1 MSRNKSLTDI
11 SLVFKIVIPVV
22 TFSILFG
29 LWIGWILYSEKY
41 DSEKKGIIN
50 TAKAAFSAL
59 VPISEVAVSGANLMK
74 LRSNDVKAIVKST
87 GALAIDIKGM
97 SNKIPKSLFAPEQP
111 PKKIA
116 HRFMGSK
123 KTDKEKI
130 QQLINFAQSSA
141 QEIILHDGFLIIK
154 EKLKINNKG
163 QVIAIFDA
171 SSIEAVKSDI
181 ITMLITKIF
190 SALIVFIL
198 ILIFI
203 AKMAL
208 KPASIIS
215 NALSNDTHDLTK
227 YIDVHN
233 NDELGTIST
242 SFNTFV
248 SEIRKLVLN
257 IKASGSEN
265 LHQVEELSKTSVI
278 MQGHIANMA
287 TAIDVSVGS
296 SHDIKNVLIESKED
310 AIATKENIMQA
321 QNSLVEVDADIS
333 SMRVSIEHG
342 LEKELAIVDRLNSL
356 STEVESM
363 RNVISSINDIAD
375 QTNLLALNAAIE
387 AARAGEHGRGF
398 AVVADEVRKLAEKT
412 QGSLNEINSV
422 ISVFVE
428 SISTTSV
435 EMNENKEDYERLVNM
450 SIRVNEKTESV
461 SLVMSGAVDMSE
473 KSSTVSQELSSKI
486 IEIISEIEKISES
499 SKINLDSVDS
509 ISKISNSLRDTA
521 NELDKQLSVFNV

>member
-1 MSRNKSLTDI
+1 MSGSKSVTDI
-11 SLVFKIVIPVV
+11 SLVFKIVIPAV

-59 VPISEVAVSGANLMK
+59 VPISEIAVSGANLMK

-87 GALAIDIKGM
+87 GALAIDVEGM
-97 SNKIPKSLFAPEQP
+97 SNTIPKSLFAPEQA
-111 PKKIA
+111 PKKIR
-116 HRFMGSK
+116 HRFLGAK
-123 KTDKEKI
+123 KLDQEKI
-130 QQLINFAQSSA
+130 QKLIDSVQSSV
-141 QEIILHDGFLIIK
+141 EEVILKDGYLIIK
-154 EKLKINNKG
+154 EKLKIDNG
-163 QVIAIFDA
+163 GRVIAVFDA

-190 SALIVFIL
+190 SALVIFIFVL
-198 ILIFI
+198 MFI
-203 AKMAL
+203 AKVAL

-215 NALSNDTHDLTK
+215 NTLSKDTHDLTK
-227 YIDVHN
+227 HIGVHN
-233 NDELGTIST
+233 NDELGTIAK

-257 IKASGSEN
+257 IKESGSDN
-265 LHQVEELSKTSVI
+265 LHQVEELSKTSII
-278 MQGHIANMA
+278 MQSHIANMA

-296 SHDIKNVLIESKED
+296 SHDVKNVLLESKED

-321 QNSLVEVDADIS
+321 QNSLVEVDVDIAG
-333 SMRVSIEHG
+333 MRVSIEHG
-342 LEKELAIVDRLNSL
+342 LEKELAIVERLNSL
-356 STEVESM
+356 NMEVESM
-363 RNVISSINDIAD
+363 RNVINSINDIAE

-422 ISVFVE
+422 ISIFVE
-428 SISTTSV
+428 SISQTSI
-435 EMNENKEDYERLVNM
+435 EMNENKEDYAKLVNM
-450 SIRVNEKTESV
+450 SIKVNEKTESV
-461 SLVMSGAVDMSE
+461 SLIMSEAVNMSE

-486 IEIISEIEKISES
+486 IEIISEIEKISDS
-499 SKINLDSVDS
+499 SKINLDSVES
-509 ISKISNSLRDTA
+509 ISKISNSLRNTA